1 MHGFACRNSVHLM
14 GRPRVLLTLTA
25 FGVCAVLSVLALAA
39 PARADSV
46 TDWDQ
51 IAAAALQSPGT
62 ATPPGAGQGAP
73 SIAHLAMVHA
83 AVYDAV
89 NAIDGGH
96 EPFVSSPPSKR
107 WFSQDAAVAAAAHH
121 ALVNGGLGIPAA
133 RLTTIDTAY
142 QAALDA
148 IPAGR
153 AKAGGIA
160 TGEAAAVA
168 LLAARAG
175 DGRFGPFRFAVG
187 TLPGE
192 WRPTAGVNDP
202 LAWLKDVRP
211 FVLRDPDLFRGRAP
225 DGLCTRAYAA
235 DFNEVK
241 AVGSA
246 GSTVRTA
253 DQTAAAQYWGLTN
266 ATGTISSILR
276 SVAVGQ
282 GGTVADHARL
292 LARAYTNAADALIV
306 TWRDK
311 DRYSFWRP
319 VTAIHEAAS
328 DGNDATQADPG
339 WASLIAA
346 PPYPDHPSGLSAL
359 GCAVADTMQHFYD
372 RDRAMFTGTTPGG
385 VTRSFT
391 RFSQMCDDIVD
402 ARVWSGIHFRFADE
416 EGAKIG
422 RRVAHWGNRHAF
434 R

>member
-1 MHGFACRNSVHLM
+1 MRATRA
-14 GRPRVLLTLTA
+14 RRALLGGIAL
-25 FGVCAVLSVLALAA
+25 LSVLAVAA

-73 SIAHLAMVHA
+73 SIVHLAMVHA

-96 EPFVSSPPSKR
+96 EPYVSSPAAEP
-107 WFSQDAAVAAAAHH
+107 FYSQDAAVAAAARHV
-121 ALVNGGLGIPAA
+121 LVNGGLGIPAA
-133 RLTTIDTAY
+133 RLVTIEAAYETAI
-142 QAALDA
+142 DA
-148 IPAGR
+148 IAPGPA
-153 AKAGGIA
+153 KDGGIA
-160 TGEAAAVA
+160 TGEAAAAA

-175 DGRFGPFRFAVG
+175 DGRFGPFLFTVG

-192 WRPTAGVNDP
+192 WRPTSGVNDP
-202 LAWLKDVRP
+202 FAWLKDVTP
-211 FVLRDPDLFRGRAP
+211 FVLRNPDRFRGRAP
-225 DGLCTRAYAA
+225 HGLRTRAYAA

-241 AVGSA
+241 AVGIAGESA
-246 GSTVRTA
+246 VRTPG
-253 DQTAAAQYWGLTN
+253 QTASAEYWGLTN
-266 ATGTISSILR
+266 GTATMSSILR
-276 SVAVGQ
+276 SVANGQ
-282 GGTVADHARL
+282 GGTLADHARL

-311 DRYSFWRP
+311 ARYSFWRP
-319 VTAIHEAAS
+319 VTAIQEAAS
-328 DGNDATQADPG
+328 DGNPATEADST
-339 WASLIAA
+339 WQSLIAS

-359 GCAVADTMQHFYD
+359 GCAVADTMQHFYG
-372 RDRAMFTGTTPGG
+372 RDEATFSGTTPGN
-385 VTRSFT
+385 VTRTFTSF
-391 RFSQMCDDIVD
+391 SEVCADIVD

-416 EGAKIG
+416 EAAKIG

>member
-1 MHGFACRNSVHLM
+1 MRSTRA
-14 GRPRVLLTLTA
+14 VLGSL
-25 FGVCAVLSVLALAA
+25 VVLSVFAIAA

-89 NAIDGGH
+89 NAIAGGH
-96 EPFVSSPPSKR
+96 EPYVSSPAAQP
-107 WFSQDAAVAAAAHH
+107 WYSQNAAVAAAAHYV
-121 ALVNGGLGIPAA
+121 LINGGLGIPAA
-133 RLTTIDTAY
+133 RLTTINTAY
-142 QAALDA
+142 QTALDA
-148 IPAGR
+148 IPPGP
-153 AKAGGIA
+153 AKDGGIA

-175 DGRFGPFRFAVG
+175 DGRFGPFRFTVG

-192 WRPTAGVNDP
+192 WRPTSGVNDP
-202 LAWLKDVRP
+202 FAWLKDVRP
-211 FVLRDPDLFRGRAP
+211 FVLRNADLFRARAP
-225 DGLCTRAYAA
+225 HGLRTRAYAA

-241 AVGSA
+241 TLGSA
-246 GSTVRTA
+246 ASSARTA

-276 SVAVGQ
+276 SIAIGQ
-282 GGTVADHARL
+282 GGTLADHARL
-292 LARAYTNAADALIV
+292 LARAYTNGADSLIV

-311 DRYSFWRP
+311 ARYSFWRP
-319 VTAIHEAAS
+319 LTAIHEAAS
-328 DGNDATQADPG
+328 DGNEATQADSG
-339 WASLIAA
+339 WTSLIVA
-346 PPYPDHPSGLSAL
+346 PPYPEHPSGLSAL
-359 GCAVADTMQHFYD
+359 GCSVAETMQHFYG
-372 RDRAMFTGTTPGG
+372 RDQATFSGTTPGG
-385 VTRSFT
+385 VTRTFTSF
-391 RFSQMCDDIVD
+391 SDVCSDIVD

-422 RRVAHWGNRHAF
+422 RRVSHWGNRHAF

>member
-1 MHGFACRNSVHLM
+1 MCATGARRALLGGFA
-14 GRPRVLLTLTA
+14 VL
-25 FGVCAVLSVLALAA
+25 CVLAIAA
-39 PARADSV
+39 PARADTV

-51 IAAAALQSPGT
+51 IAAAALQAPGT

-96 EPFVSSPPSKR
+96 EPYVSSPAAAP
-107 WFSQDAAVAAAAHH
+107 WYSQDAAVAAAAHH
-121 ALVNGGLGIPAA
+121 VLVNGGLGIPTA
-133 RLTTIDTAY
+133 RLTAINAAY
-142 QAALDA
+142 QATLDA
-148 IPAGR
+148 IAPGA

-160 TGEAAAVA
+160 TGDAAAVA

-175 DGRFGPFRFAVG
+175 DGRFGAFRFTVG

-192 WRPTAGVNDP
+192 WRPTSGVNDP
-202 LAWLKDVRP
+202 FAWLKDVRP

-225 DGLCTRAYAA
+225 HGLGTRAYAA

-241 AVGSA
+241 AF
-246 GSTVRTA
+246 GSTASDVRTA
-253 DQTAAAQYWGLTN
+253 DQTAAAQYWGLAN

-276 SVAVGQ
+276 SVALGQ
-282 GGTVADHARL
+282 GGTLADHARL
-292 LARAYTNAADALIV
+292 FARAYTNGGDALIV

-311 DRYSFWRP
+311 ARYSFWRP

-328 DGNDATQADPG
+328 DGNDATRPDTNWTA
-339 WASLIAA
+339 LIGA
-346 PPYPDHPSGLSAL
+346 PPYPDHPSGLTAF
-359 GCAVADTMQHFYD
+359 GCSVVDTMQHFYG
-372 RDRAMFTGTTPGG
+372 RDRATFTGTTLGG
-385 VTRSFT
+385 VTRTFT
-391 RFSQMCDDIVD
+391 SFSQVCADIED
-402 ARVWSGIHFRFADE
+402 ARVWSGIHFRFADDE
-416 EGAKIG
+416 AAKIG

>member
-1 MHGFACRNSVHLM
+1 MRAHTSTIMCATRA
-14 GRPRVLLTLTA
+14 PRALLGA
-25 FGVCAVLSVLALAA
+25 IAVLSVLAIAA

-73 SIAHLAMVHA
+73 SIVHLAMVHA

-96 EPFVSSPPSKR
+96 EPYVSSPAAEP
-107 WFSQDAAVAAAAHH
+107 WYSQDAAVAAAAHH
-121 ALVNGGLGIPAA
+121 VLVNGGLGIPAA
-133 RLTTIDTAY
+133 RLATIDTAY

-148 IPAGR
+148 IAPGP

-175 DGRFGPFRFAVG
+175 DGRFGPFRFSVG
-187 TLPGE
+187 TMPGE
-192 WRPTAGVNDP
+192 WRPTSGVNDP
-202 LAWLKDVRP
+202 FAWLKDVTP
-211 FVLRDPDLFRGRAP
+211 FVLRNPDRFRGRGP
-225 DGLCTRAYAA
+225 HGLRTRAYAA

-241 AVGSA
+241 AVGSLVSA
-246 GSTVRTA
+246 VRTPG
-253 DQTAAAQYWGLTN
+253 QTAIAEYWGLTN
-266 ATGTISSILR
+266 GAATISSILR
-276 SVAVGQ
+276 SVANGQ
-282 GGTVADHARL
+282 GGTLADHARL

-311 DRYSFWRP
+311 ARYSFWRP

-328 DGNDATQADPG
+328 DGNPATEADPA
-339 WASLIAA
+339 WQSLIAS
-346 PPYPDHPSGLSAL
+346 PPYPEHPSGLSTL
-359 GCAVADTMQHFYD
+359 GCAVAETMRHFYG
-372 RDRAMFTGTTPGG
+372 RDEATFSGTTQAN
-385 VTRSFT
+385 VTRTFT
-391 RFSQMCDDIVD
+391 RFSEVCADIVD
-402 ARVWSGIHFRFADE
+402 ARVWSGIHFRFGDE

>member
-1 MHGFACRNSVHLM
+1 MRTRRRIHRQQ
-14 GRPRVLLTLTA
+14 GRLGPHHARRALPGGL
-25 FGVCAVLSVLALAA
+25 AVLCVLAIAA
-39 PARADSV
+39 PAHADTVS
-46 TDWDQ
+46 DWDQ

-96 EPFVSSPPSKR
+96 EPYASSPAAEP
-107 WFSQDAAVAAAAHH
+107 WYSQDAAVAAAAHH
-121 ALVNGGLGIPAA
+121 VLVNGGLGIPAA
-133 RLTTIDTAY
+133 RLTTINTAY
-142 QAALDA
+142 AAALA
-148 IPAGR
+148 TIAPGPA
-153 AKAGGIA
+153 KDGGIA

-175 DGRFGPFRFAVG
+175 DGRFGPFRFTVG

-202 LAWLKDVRP
+202 FAWLKDVRP

-225 DGLCTRAYAA
+225 HGLGTRAYAA

-241 AVGSA
+241 AFGSA
-246 GSTVRTA
+246 ASGVRSG

-266 ATGTISSILR
+266 ATATISSILR
-276 SVAVGQ
+276 SVANGQ
-282 GGTVADHARL
+282 GGTLADHARL
-292 LARAYTNAADALIV
+292 LARAYTNGGDALIV

-311 DRYSFWRP
+311 ARYSFWRP

-339 WASLIAA
+339 WTSLIAT
-346 PPYPDHPSGLSAL
+346 PPYPDHPSGLSTL
-359 GCAVADTMQHFYD
+359 GCAVVDTMQHFYG
-372 RDRAMFTGTTPGG
+372 RDQATFSGTTPGN
-385 VTRSFT
+385 VTRTFT
-391 RFSQMCDDIVD
+391 SFSQLCDDIVD

-416 EGAKIG
+416 EAAKIG
-422 RRVAHWGNRHAF
+422 RRVAHWNNRHAF